1 MKLDIKKMG
10 VYLLSLLVMCLWGM
24 SLIWTDRL
32 KPFRIPPEYFLTFR
46 IFVAGCLLLVFNW
59 ITKESMRIRSW
70 RDFRL
75 FLLISLFEPL
85 IYFLAETYGLFL
97 VDSPSISAL
106 VLGLNPVF
114 ALFFGI
120 LFFREK
126 IRLINVIGLVLT
138 ICGLAFVVLLGADSG
153 ESGCENEYYFLGI
166 MVLLIAVLSEVS
178 YASMTKRLAT
188 GGTDTAN
195 EKASYAPSVIVMYQ
209 FLIGTVFMIPMFL
222 LRHENPGML
231 AEEPYLVTFDPEV
244 YLSWDVLYPL
254 LSLAVICSCLC
265 FSLWAFC
272 IKHLG
277 VARSGNFIAI
287 TPVFTAL
294 LCWVLGREVLTIEQW
309 LGIVL
314 SIFGLVLT
322 QHTGHLRI
330 RRLFLKRRFIR

>member
-1 MKLDIKKMG
+1 MKLNAKMMG

-32 KPFRIPPEYFLTFR
+32 KPFGIPPEYFLTFR
-46 IFVAGCLLLVFNW
+46 IFVAGILLLLFNW
-59 ITKESMRIRSW
+59 VTGESMRIRSW

-97 VDSPSISAL
+97 VDSPSISSL

-114 ALFFGI
+114 ALLFGI

-126 IRLINVIGLVLT
+126 IRPINVIGLILT
-138 ICGLAFVVLLGADSG
+138 ILGLVFVVMKGSHLGGD
-153 ESGCENEYYFLGI
+153 NYVLGI
-166 MVLLIAVLSEVS
+166 LILLIAVLSEVS
-178 YASMTKRLAT
+178 YASLTKRLAT
-188 GGTDTAN
+188 GGT
-195 EKASYAPSVIVMYQ
+195 EKGSDKDSYAPSVIVMYQ
-209 FLIGTVFMIPMFL
+209 FLIGTVFMVPMFL
-222 LRHENPGML
+222 LRHANPGML
-231 AEEPYLVTFDPEV
+231 TDTAYVVDFDPNI
-244 YLSWDVLYPL
+244 YLSWEVLYPL

-294 LCWVLGREVLTIEQW
+294 LCWMLGRECLSLLQW
-309 LGIVL
+309 TGIAIA
-314 SIFGLVLT
+314 IFGLILT
-322 QHTGHLRI
+322 QYTGHLRI

>member
-1 MKLDIKKMG
+1 MKLGIKNMG

-32 KPFRIPPEYFLTFR
+32 KPFHIPPEYFLTFR
-46 IFVAGCLLLVFNW
+46 ILVAGLLLLAFNCL
-59 ITKESMRIRSW
+59 TRQSMRIRSW

-75 FLLISLFEPL
+75 FLLVSLFEPL

-97 VDSPSISAL
+97 VDSPSISSL

-114 ALFFGI
+114 ALLFGI

-126 IRLINVIGLVLT
+126 IQFINVIGLVLT
-138 ICGLAFVVLLGADSG
+138 LLGLAFVVLHGAELSG
-153 ESGCENEYYFLGI
+153 HYVVGI
-166 MVLLIAVLSEVS
+166 LILLVAVLSEVS
-178 YASMTKRLAT
+178 YASLTKRLTT
-188 GGTDTAN
+188 GGTDTAD
-195 EKASYAPSVIVMYQ
+195 ETASYAPSVIVMYQ
-209 FLIGTVFMIPMFL
+209 FLIGSIYLVPMFL
-222 LRHENPGML
+222 LRHANPGML
-231 AEEPYLVTFDPEV
+231 TEEPYVVTFDPSV

-294 LCWVLGREVLTIEQW
+294 LCWLLGRECLSLLQW
-309 LGIVL
+309 LGIAIA
-314 SIFGLVLT
+314 IFGLVLT
-322 QHTGHLRI
+322 QYTGGLRI

>member
-1 MKLDIKKMG
+1 MKFDIKKMG

-46 IFVAGCLLLVFNW
+46 IFIAGCLLLVFNL
-59 ITKESMRIRSW
+59 ITGKSVRIRSR
-70 RDFRL
+70 RDFGL

-114 ALFFGI
+114 ALLFGI

-126 IRLINVIGLVLT
+126 VKWINIAGLVLT

-153 ESGCENEYYFLGI
+153 GLGCGNPYYFLGI
-166 MVLLIAVLSEVS
+166 MVLLVAVLSEVS
-178 YASMTKRLAT
+178 YASMTKRLTT
-188 GGTDTAN
+188 GGTDSAD
-195 EKASYAPSVIVMYQ
+195 EKSSYAPSVIVMYQ
-209 FLIGTVFMIPMFL
+209 FLIGTVFMTPLFL
-222 LRHENPGML
+222 LRHAHPGML
-231 AEEPYLVTFDPEV
+231 ADEPYIVTFDPDV

-294 LCWVLGREVLTIEQW
+294 LCWILGRETLTLLQW
-309 LGIVL
+309 LGIAL

-322 QHTGHLRI
+322 QQTGGLRI
-330 RRLFLKRRFIR
+330 PRLFLKRRFIR